1 MSTYLK
7 QQPLSFQLIAIIG
20 IYIGLNAI
28 YYFLFMGVLM
38 PHLTGVTAFDLQNG
52 DLKNT
57 YLLEVM
63 KWMQMLYSVL
73 TFLVPALIIFYLSDP
88 KPMHYAGFR
97 SQFRTT
103 GIVLS
108 IIILLL
114 AMPAVG
120 VLGDWNQNIH
130 FGALDQTF
138 RQLNQK
144 ATEIT
149 NAMLRMKNWGS
160 LLYDLLLIAVIPAI
174 AEEAFFRG
182 VLQKLFIR
190 MTKRAWI
197 GILIASVVFS
207 LLHAEMLG
215 FFPRAALGIVL
226 GLIYYYSGNLW
237 YSIIAHFFN
246 NGIQVVLLFLFQH
259 HYIHYNINTNEPTPL
274 PYGIISF
281 LVVIGLFFVFW
292 RFVKQRPVDGI
303 FERLKERGE
312 FPLS

>member
-52 DLKNT
+52 NLKNA

-73 TFLVPALIIFYLSDP
+73 TFLVPALIVFYLSDP
-88 KPMHYAGFR
+88 APMHYAGFQ
-97 SQFRTT
+97 SQFRVT
-103 GIVLS
+103 GVILS
-108 IIILLL
+108 ILILLL

-120 VLGDWNQNIH
+120 VLGDWNQSIH

-144 ATEIT
+144 ASEIT
-149 NAMLRMKNWGS
+149 NAMLKMENWGS

-215 FFPRAALGIVL
+215 FFPRAALGIIL

-237 YSIIAHFFN
+237 YSILAHFIN
-246 NGIQVVLLFLFQH
+246 NGVQVMLMFLFQH
-259 HYIHYNINTNEPTPL
+259 HYIKYNINTNEPTPVIA
-274 PYGIISF
+274 GIIS
-281 LVVIGLFFVFW
+281 LLIIIGLFFVFW
-292 RFVKQRPVDGI
+292 RFVKQRPVAGI
-303 FERLKERGE
+303 FETLKGSEE
-312 FPLS
+312 LPLS